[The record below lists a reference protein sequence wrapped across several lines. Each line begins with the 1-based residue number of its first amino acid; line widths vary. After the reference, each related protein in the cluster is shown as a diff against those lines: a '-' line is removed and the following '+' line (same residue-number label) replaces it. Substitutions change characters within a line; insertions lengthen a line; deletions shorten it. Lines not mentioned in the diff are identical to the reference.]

1 MNTRYHENLKN
12 YKTLSMRKLIQVH
25 VNKNNITI
33 YKNEAYKL
41 LSLVINLKRKKKKK
55 KEKKKKRAFLSRK
68 KEEKSVHDLLLPL
81 NYHIKI

>member
-1 MNTRYHENLKN
+1 MNTRYHENVKN

-55 KEKKKKRAFLSRK
+55 RKRKKESFPLKKKRRK
-68 KEEKSVHDLLLPL
+68 ISA
-81 NYHIKI
+81 

>member
-1 MNTRYHENLKN
+1 
-12 YKTLSMRKLIQVH
+12 MRKLIQVH

-68 KEEKSVHDLLLPL
+68 KDEKSVHDLLLPL

>member
-1 MNTRYHENLKN
+1 
-12 YKTLSMRKLIQVH
+12 MRKLIQVH

>member
-1 MNTRYHENLKN
+1 
-12 YKTLSMRKLIQVH
+12 MRKLIQVH

-55 KEKKKKRAFLSRK
+55 KRKRKKTELSSQEKKKKNQCMTYCF
-68 KEEKSVHDLLLPL
+68 PL
-81 NYHIKI
+81 TIISKFKNSPLREG

>member
-1 MNTRYHENLKN
+1 MNTRYHENVKN

-55 KEKKKKRAFLSRK
+55 KGKEKKESFPLKKKRRK
-68 KEEKSVHDLLLPL
+68 ISAWLIASP
-81 NYHIKI
+81 